1 MFDKPESSTEDTRSS
16 ACHVTRLS
24 SNRPYLT
31 DCPDE
36 ASMRAR
42 LIPLLFITAFWSL
55 QACDFKASEEE
66 CKLAC
71 DNVAKVGHSEVEQ
84 KIAETKDLADSGEGR
99 MARSMASAMVDAIK
113 DECMKQCKDKGT
125 RKLTECLQTSDTV
138 EQINRCL

>member
-1 MFDKPESSTEDTRSS
+1 M
-16 ACHVTRLS
+16 L
-24 SNRPYLT
+24 
-31 DCPDE
+31 
-36 ASMRAR
+36 AR
-42 LIPLLFITAFWSL
+42 LTLLILLTTFGSL

-71 DNVAKVGHSEVEQ
+71 DNVAKVGHTEVEQ

-113 DECMKQCKDKGT
+113 DECLKQCKEKGT
-125 RKLTECLQTSDTV
+125 RKLTECLHSSATV

>member
-1 MFDKPESSTEDTRSS
+1 
-16 ACHVTRLS
+16 
-24 SNRPYLT
+24 
-31 DCPDE
+31 
-36 ASMRAR
+36 MRAR
-42 LIPLLFITAFWSL
+42 LLPLLFITALWSL